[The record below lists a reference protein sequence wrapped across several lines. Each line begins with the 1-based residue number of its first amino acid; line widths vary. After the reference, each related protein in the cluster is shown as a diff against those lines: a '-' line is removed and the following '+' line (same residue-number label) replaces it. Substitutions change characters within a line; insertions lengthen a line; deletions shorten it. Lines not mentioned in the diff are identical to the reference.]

1 MPMKTFAS
9 LLTFAFALSL
19 NSQIT
24 IHSTTT
30 HQFDIPTEEITNSFD
45 KIQTFNISL
54 IDSLFIH
61 NVFDEN
67 NEITD
72 SQIYHITKIVRT
84 NDLVNFTA
92 LSGISGL
99 TYEYIV
105 TQEDDRINLMQLFE
119 EDQAM
124 YIFDGNSSKL
134 KTFNQP

>member
-1 MPMKTFAS
+1 MPMKTFAC

-99 TYEYIV
+99 SYEYIV

-124 YIFDGNSSKL
+124 YIFDGNSSNL

>member
-1 MPMKTFAS
+1 MKTFAC
-9 LLTFAFALSL
+9 LLTFAFAFSL

-54 IDSLFIH
+54 MDSLFIH
-61 NVFDEN
+61 NVFYEN

-99 TYEYIV
+99 SYEYIV